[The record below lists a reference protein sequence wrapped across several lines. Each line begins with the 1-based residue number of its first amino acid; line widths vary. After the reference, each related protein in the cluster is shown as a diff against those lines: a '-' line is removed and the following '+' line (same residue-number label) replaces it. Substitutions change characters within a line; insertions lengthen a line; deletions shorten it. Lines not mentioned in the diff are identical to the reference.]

1 MNELLSLIL
10 PLFLTL
16 LIETPI
22 YFFFLKI
29 KKLRGLFTLI
39 LMNVFTNLLMNI
51 IYLKVLSSLIFIY
64 IYEIIIPF
72 IEGSF
77 LFLYLYKFDYV
88 SSSLKIKTKPLI
100 LYFYV
105 LIISLLSNTSSY
117 FIGEIFNKYI
127 YINYY
132 NFYIV
137 LIYLLIF
144 ILEILIMI
152 IYLIKRH
159 KP

>member
-1 MNELLSLIL
+1 MIYFSSLLL

-29 KKLRGLFTLI
+29 KKIRGLFILI
-39 LMNVFTNLLMNI
+39 SMNVFTNLLMNI
-51 IYLKVLSSLIFIY
+51 IYLFLFTSSIFIY

-77 LFLYLYKFDYV
+77 LFLYLYKFDYY
-88 SSSLKIKTKPLI
+88 SFSLKIKTKPII
-100 LYFYV
+100 LCLYIVFIA
-105 LIISLLSNTSSY
+105 IITNFLSY

-127 YINYY
+127 YINYFS
-132 NFYIV
+132 FYLI

-152 IYLIKRH
+152 IYLLKRH
-159 KP
+159 KS